1 MTAFSR
7 RALLSAAST
16 LGLAAWS
23 ASLPTSWPALAQQA
37 GAVTYKAEDLAV
49 AGPLGDKILGNALA
63 PVTMIEYASMTCSH
77 CANFHQNGFKFLK
90 ERYIDTG
97 KVRYILR
104 EFPSDPLAAAG
115 FMLAHCGGEG
125 RFFPVVDL
133 IFSQQAAWIRSE
145 RPVDALLAIVKQA
158 GFTQESFETCLR
170 NQTLYDGV
178 QAARQRG
185 LEKFAVDSTPTFFIN
200 GRKVTGALAPQE
212 LEKIIEPLLK
222 S

>member
-1 MTAFSR
+1 MTLLTR
-7 RALLSAAST
+7 RRFVNAAS
-16 LGLAAWS
+16 LGALVMAFPGVI
-23 ASLPTSWPALAQQA
+23 LPSVAQQA
-37 GAVTYKAEDLAV
+37 GAAAFSTEEMAI
-49 AGPLGDKILGNALA
+49 AGPLGDKVLGNALA
-63 PVTMIEYASMTCSH
+63 PVTIVEYASMTCSH

-90 ERYIDTG
+90 ERYIDSG

-104 EFPSDPLAAAG
+104 EFPTDPLAAAG
-115 FMLAHCGGEG
+115 FMLAHCAGEG
-125 RFFPVVDL
+125 RYFPLIDL
-133 IFSQQAAWIRSE
+133 IFSQQSVWTRSE
-145 RPVDALLAIVKQA
+145 RPVDALLNVVKQA

-185 LEKFAVDSTPTFFIN
+185 SEKFSVDSTPTFFIN
-200 GRKVTGALAPQE
+200 GRRVTGALSPQE

>member
-1 MTAFSR
+1 MTALSR
-7 RALLSAAST
+7 RTLLGAASIT
-16 LGLAAWS
+16 GFAA
-23 ASLPTSWPALAQQA
+23 AMPATAQQA
-37 GAVTYKAEDLAV
+37 GSAAFSTEELAV

-63 PVTMIEYASMTCSH
+63 PVTIIEYASMTCSH
-77 CANFHQNGFKFLK
+77 CASFHQNGFKFLK
-90 ERYIDTG
+90 ERYIDSG

-104 EFPSDPLAAAG
+104 EFPTDPLAAAG

-125 RFFPVVDL
+125 RYFPIVDL
-133 IFSQQAAWIRSE
+133 IFAQQSVWTRSE
-145 RPVDALLAIVKQA
+145 RPVDALLNVVKQA

-185 LEKFAVDSTPTFFIN
+185 SEKFSVDSTPTFFIN
-200 GRKVTGALAPQE
+200 GRRVTGALAPQE